1 MCYVS
6 QLLKWYKFDL
16 IIFVIIFDLLNFI
29 YIKLNLF
36 LFKLYLHLFVILN
49 F

>member
-16 IIFVIIFDLLNFI
+16 IIFDLLNFI